1 MAGLFYLAV
10 IITSHLN
17 GNMASSERPKIG
29 YSCYFTR
36 SREGEQ
42 FVPEHVFSYQISG
55 RLTMTDSDGRTTIF
69 TEGDFR
75 FIRRNN
81 LVKYIKEPAAGGD
94 FTSVSVYLDQQSLR
108 NFSIKHGAMD
118 GKAGMKE
125 SVLMLKPHALF
136 KGYMESLRPYRL
148 DDVVI
153 GEELQQLKVDEAI
166 LILLE
171 TNPELAA
178 ILFDFGDPG
187 KIDLEGFMEKN
198 FHFNVQMNRFAYLT
212 GRSLATFKRDFEKVF
227 KTTPGQWLQDRRL
240 REAYYQIK
248 DKGRSAS
255 DIYLDLGFE
264 DLSHFSF
271 AFKNKYGLSPSKI

>member
-17 GNMASSERPKIG
+17 GNMAASERPKIG

-55 RLTMTDSDGRTTIF
+55 RLTMTDSDGRTNIF
-69 TEGDFR
+69 NEGDFR